1 GEIFLYL
8 LRVTHANPAHR
19 IPPGSVSYVKQHVLP
34 FRSFLTIIM
43 KRSQQ
48 VHFIF
53 EEIALFIMKGHFKY
67 HHFIWLLFFVI
78 NSTVS

>member
-1 GEIFLYL
+1 
-8 LRVTHANPAHR
+8 
-19 IPPGSVSYVKQHVLP
+19 
-34 FRSFLTIIM
+34 M
-43 KRSQQ
+43 KRHQQ